1 MLAVGRMWWNLLF
14 SFLIQSE
21 KYLFCVVFF
30 FWFHRRFFLYIRN
43 CISFEKLFLL
53 FCRLK
58 PFRIAVLALNR
69 WIVNQKKKRTKKPS
83 QIISRQSNLIVY
95 SLFVALNSIIR
106 VVTACRSFFFLLS
119 FILLLQWF
127 FNILLHANDY
137 FIMYFIWLNNIIS
150 HIWWER
156 QRLKKIQNL
165 FQWIEFWKSPRWEW
179 RWNGE
184 QPELKNTPH
193 THTYTRSVCFL

>member
-1 MLAVGRMWWNLLF
+1 MKSFILIFNTKRKIPFLCGF
-14 SFLIQSE
+14 FFLISSA
-21 KYLFCVVFF
+21 VFF
-30 FWFHRRFFLYIRN
+30 VYSKLHFVRKTIFVVLSLKAFSNRGS
-43 CISFEKLFLL
+43 CIESVNRESK
-53 FCRLK
+53 K
-58 PFRIAVLALNR
+58 P
-69 WIVNQKKKRTKKPS
+69 KRTKKPS